1 MVPRDY
7 QQHAIDETFRLWA
20 EGHVGALCRLPTGA
34 GKTLTGAMIAD
45 IWLQK
50 SEDNRVLILAHERQ
64 LIDQFAQE
72 VEEILHIRPAIEM
85 GSIHCTGCEKIIV
98 GSRQTLYVKRGED
111 DQDRSRL
118 FKFRHELNWLVICDE
133 SHRWTRH
140 MSSCRDLDHR
150 IQRLSP

>member
-1 MVPRDY
+1 MRDLFAPKLAARCSMVPRDY

-34 GKTLTGAMIAD
+34 GKTLTGTMIAD

-85 GSIHCTGCEKIIV
+85 GSIHCTGREKIIV
-98 GSRQTLYVKRGED
+98 GSRQTLYV
-111 DQDRSRL
+111 
-118 FKFRHELNWLVICDE
+118 
-133 SHRWTRH
+133 
-140 MSSCRDLDHR
+140 
-150 IQRLSP
+150 